1 MKQTLSLRQWLARGV
16 SVMWM
21 MVMVL
26 LPSDTFAQQ
35 NIPPRVPQTDDARPP
50 AQAVRRSVQPRT
62 RDVAIP
68 PRRSDADAPPPPG
81 PDIAS
86 RIVDARVYQPRYAPE
101 VITLTPE
108 QVETIRTAAIS
119 RTLADHQLAT
129 ASANEQIARHQYETQ
144 QLATIREDETW
155 ASQHR
160 RDAYERHAADSVWIF
175 ALTLV
180 IVALGLLLTVWQFT
194 REQRAIRTVL
204 RPLTH
209 GKGTVDEAAYRQ
221 ALELLKELR
230 GTTNLKLG
238 SAGIEL
244 GTQLIGLVVLA
255 FSLGF
260 FYLFLIHVYPLISE

>member
-1 MKQTLSLRQWLARGV
+1 MKHSIPLRRWMVGGA
-16 SVMWM
+16 SVLWM
-21 MVMVL
+21 MAMML
-26 LPSDTFAQQ
+26 LPAGMFAQQ
-35 NIPPRVPQTDDARPP
+35 NIPPRIPQTDDTQPP
-50 AQAVRRSVQPRT
+50 PQAVPRSVQPRT
-62 RDVAIP
+62 RDAAIP
-68 PRRSDADAPPPPG
+68 PRRANADAPPPPG

-101 VITLTPE
+101 VITISPE
-108 QVETIRTAAIS
+108 EIESIRAAMIS

-144 QLATIREDETW
+144 RLATIREDETW

-175 ALTLV
+175 ALTLS
-180 IVALGLLLTVWQFT
+180 IVALGLFLTVWQFT
-194 REQRAIRTVL
+194 REQRAIRAVL
-204 RPLTH
+204 RPLTQ
-209 GKGTVDEAAYRQ
+209 GKGTADEAAYRQ

>member
-1 MKQTLSLRQWLARGV
+1 MKQTIPLRRWMVGGT
-16 SVMWM
+16 SVLWM
-21 MVMVL
+21 MAVFVL
-26 LPSDTFAQQ
+26 PTETFAQQ
-35 NIPPRVPQTDDARPP
+35 NLPPRTLQPDNTPP
-50 AQAVRRSVQPRT
+50 AQSVRRSVQPRT
-62 RDVAIP
+62 RDAAIP
-68 PRRSDADAPPPPG
+68 PRRSDGEVPPPPG
-81 PDIAS
+81 PDVAP
-86 RIVDARVYQPRYAPE
+86 RAVDGRVYQPRFAPE
-101 VITLTPE
+101 VITISPE
-108 QVETIRTAAIS
+108 EVASIRAAMIS

-129 ASANEQIARHQYETQ
+129 ASANEQIARLRYEIQ
-144 QLATIREDETW
+144 RLDVSKNEDAWTFE
-155 ASQHR
+155 HR

-175 ALTLV
+175 ALTLS
-180 IVALGLLLTVWQFT
+180 IVALGLFLTVWQFT

-204 RPLTH
+204 RPLTG

-238 SAGIEL
+238 SAGVEL